1 MARTR
6 ALVLL
11 AGAALAVLAG
21 AADGA
26 AQQQPGPGLVELRR
40 LIAQR
45 EPQIARLE
53 ARQRA
58 LEARGDSLSQVKRRT
73 AAGSAQ
79 FETVS
84 NQIRETGDQLVRVAR
99 ELRTLY
105 EQVRDLKAKLF
116 LAYNDAVAETTER
129 LERLPKTA
137 ENTAELGRLTEQL
150 RVYVSDRA
158 AIQSELEEAQD
169 DLFLPDLVVDPTDG
183 PSQLRVKEAIARD
196 AVDKIDARIEVIREQ
211 IETLNRKARDLEEI
225 QRLNRDRELWGDQQG
240 IESGNE
246 IEAILEGRNAPGGRG
261 APDDVFADP
270 NERIRTLQLQLVSL
284 ADRRQE
290 YAAKAAVFAQRLQEF
305 YD

>member
-1 MARTR
+1 MARR
-6 ALVLL
+6 RGLALLGVVLALL
-11 AGAALAVLAG
+11 AAP
-21 AADGA
+21 ADGA
-26 AQQQPGPGLVELRR
+26 AQQPGPGLVELRR

-45 EPQIARLE
+45 EPEIARLE

-84 NQIRETGDQLVRVAR
+84 NQIRQTGDQLFQVAR

-105 EQVRDLKAKLF
+105 EQVRDLRTSL
-116 LAYNDAVAETTER
+116 YNEYNRAIGETSQR
-129 LERLPKTA
+129 IDRLPKTP
-137 ENTAELGRLTEQL
+137 ENTAELNRLTETL
-150 RVYVSDRA
+150 AEYVAARA
-158 AIQSELEEAQD
+158 ALVPQIEKAQD
-169 DLFLPDLVVDPTDG
+169 DLFLPDLVVNPTDG

-196 AVDKIDARIEVIREQ
+196 AIDKIDERIEAIGEQ
-211 IETLNRKARDLEEI
+211 IEDQNRKARDLEELERVKADI
-225 QRLNRDRELWGDQQG
+225 ALWGDQQG
-240 IESGNE
+240 INAETIES
-246 IEAILEGRNAPGGRG
+246 AILEERGRRDPFGG
-261 APDDVFADP
+261 VFEDP
-270 NERIRTLQLQLVSL
+270 NDQIRELQRRLIEL

>member
-1 MARTR
+1 
-6 ALVLL
+6 VLL
-11 AGAALAVLAG
+11 GIVLAALTG

-26 AQQQPGPGLVELRR
+26 AQQPGPGLVELRR
-40 LIAQR
+40 LITQR

-58 LEARGDSLSQVKRRT
+58 LEARGDSLSEVKRRT

-84 NQIRETGDQLVRVAR
+84 NQIRETGDQLVQVAR

-105 EQVRDLKAKLF
+105 EQMRDLRTSL
-116 LAYNDAVAETTER
+116 YNEYNRAIGETNQR
-129 LERLPKTA
+129 IDRLPMTP
-137 ENTAELGRLTEQL
+137 ENTAELNRLTETL
-150 RVYVSDRA
+150 REYVAARA
-158 AIQSELEEAQD
+158 VLVPQIEEAQD

-196 AVDKIDARIEVIREQ
+196 AVDKIDGRIEAIRKQ
-211 IETLNRKARDLEEI
+211 IEDQNRKARDLEELERVKDDI
-225 QRLNRDRELWGDQQG
+225 ALWGDQRG
-240 IESGNE
+240 IDAKNVED
-246 IEAILEGRNAPGGRG
+246 AILEERGRRDAFGG
-261 APDDVFADP
+261 VFDDP
-270 NERIRTLQLQLVSL
+270 NQRIRELQIRLLDL
-284 ADRRQE
+284 AERRQE

>member
-1 MARTR
+1 
-6 ALVLL
+6 V
-11 AGAALAVLAG
+11 ALAVLAG

-84 NQIRETGDQLVRVAR
+84 NQIRETGDQLVQVAR

-158 AIQSELEEAQD
+158 AIQAELEEAQD

-196 AVDKIDARIEVIREQ
+196 AVDKIDGRIEVIRAQ

-246 IEAILEGRNAPGGRG
+246 IEAILEGRNAPGIRG

-270 NERIRTLQLQLVSL
+270 NERIRALRLQLLSL

>member
-11 AGAALAVLAG
+11 AGVMLAALAG

-40 LIAQR
+40 LVAQR

-58 LEARGDSLSQVKRRT
+58 LEARGDSLSQIKRRT

-158 AIQSELEEAQD
+158 AIQAELEEAQD

-196 AVDKIDARIEVIREQ
+196 AVDKIDGRIGMIREQ

-246 IEAILEGRNAPGGRG
+246 IEAILEGRNAPGIRG

-270 NERIRTLQLQLVSL
+270 NERIRALQLQLVSL

>member
-1 MARTR
+1 VARKR

-11 AGAALAVLAG
+11 GLVLAALTG

-26 AQQQPGPGLVELRR
+26 AQQPGPGLVELRR
-40 LIAQR
+40 LITQR

-58 LEARGDSLSQVKRRT
+58 LEARGDSLSEIKRGT

-84 NQIRETGDQLVRVAR
+84 NQIRQTGDQLVQVAR

-105 EQVRDLKAKLF
+105 EQMRDLRTSL
-116 LAYNDAVAETTER
+116 YNEYNRAIGETNQR
-129 LERLPKTA
+129 IDRLPMTP
-137 ENTAELGRLTEQL
+137 ENTAELNRLTETL
-150 RVYVSDRA
+150 REYVAARA
-158 AIQSELEEAQD
+158 VLVPQIEEAQD

-196 AVDKIDARIEVIREQ
+196 AVDKIDGRIEAIRKQ
-211 IETLNRKARDLEEI
+211 IEDQNRKARDLEELERVKQDI
-225 QRLNRDRELWGDQQG
+225 ALWGDQQSIQAG
-240 IESGNE
+240 SE
-246 IEAILEGRNAPGGRG
+246 IEAILEGRGVRDAPG
-261 APDDVFADP
+261 DLFNDP
-270 NERIRTLQLQLVSL
+270 NQRIRELQIRLLDL
-284 ADRRQE
+284 AERRQE

>member
-11 AGAALAVLAG
+11 AGVALAVLAG

-84 NQIRETGDQLVRVAR
+84 NQIRETGDQLVQVAR

-158 AIQSELEEAQD
+158 AIQAELEEAQD

-196 AVDKIDARIEVIREQ
+196 AVDKIDGRIEVIRAQ

-246 IEAILEGRNAPGGRG
+246 IEAILEGRNAPGIRG

-270 NERIRTLQLQLVSL
+270 NERIRALRLQLLSL